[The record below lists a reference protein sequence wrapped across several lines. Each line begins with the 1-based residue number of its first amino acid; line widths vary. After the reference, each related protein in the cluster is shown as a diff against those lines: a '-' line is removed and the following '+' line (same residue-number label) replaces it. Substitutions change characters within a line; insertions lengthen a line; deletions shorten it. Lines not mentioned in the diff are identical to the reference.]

1 MTLDALSARWRAAFR
16 AAEESLRCAGYAR
29 FDPQE
34 LNERGRRLTQERGE
48 VARLLDAVARE
59 EHTHLRRS
67 LTAPPATIR
76 MLGLPP
82 QLHACVFD
90 LDGVLTASAA
100 LHAAA
105 WKEAVDEFLVR
116 WHDRAGERFGPLS
129 LFDPAT
135 EYSAYIHG
143 KPRLEGVHAFL
154 ASRGI
159 SVPVGKPT
167 DLPGA
172 ETAYG
177 LAARKNEALQ
187 RLLEGRGVEA
197 YEGSQRY
204 LEAAREARVD
214 CAVVSAS
221 ANTGAILDLS
231 GLAGLIERQVDGNT
245 IRDEHLH
252 SKPDPDT
259 TLAAC
264 RKLGV
269 RPPEVAAFET
279 TVVGIR
285 AARAAGVG
293 LVIAVD
299 RAGRP
304 ETLSGAGADRVVGD
318 LAELLDPALAA

>member
-1 MTLDALSARWRAAFR
+1 MTLDALSAHWRAAFR
-16 AAEESLRCAGYAR
+16 AAEESIRCAGYAR
-29 FDPQE
+29 FDPHE
-34 LNERGRRLTQERGE
+34 LHERAHRLTQERGE
-48 VARLLDAVARE
+48 VARLLDAVARD
-59 EHTHLRRS
+59 EHAHLRRS

-76 MLGLPP
+76 MLGLSS

-90 LDGVLTASAA
+90 LDGVLTASAT

-116 WHDRAGERFGPLS
+116 WHERAGERFGPLS
-129 LFDPAT
+129 LFDPAA
-135 EYSAYIHG
+135 EYYTYIHG
-143 KPRLEGVHAFL
+143 KPRLDGVQALL

-159 SVPVGKPT
+159 SVPVGKPG
-167 DLPGA
+167 DPPDA

-177 LAARKNEALQ
+177 LAARKNDALG

-214 CAVVSAS
+214 CAVVSPS

-231 GLAGLIERQVDGNT
+231 GLAGLIGQQVDGNT
-245 IRDEHLH
+245 IHDEHLH
-252 SKPDPDT
+252 SKPEPDT

-269 RPPEVAAFET
+269 PPPEVAAFET
-279 TVVGIR
+279 TVAGIT

-304 ETLSGAGADRVVGD
+304 EALSSAGADRVVRD

>member
-29 FDPQE
+29 FDPHE
-34 LNERGRRLTQERGE
+34 LNDRGRRLTRERSE
-48 VARLLDAVARE
+48 VAGLLEAVARE
-59 EHTHLRRS
+59 EHTHLSRS

-105 WKEAVDEFLVR
+105 WKEGVDEFLVR

-135 EYSAYIHG
+135 EYYAYIHG
-143 KPRLEGVHAFL
+143 KPRLDGVQAFL

-159 SVPVGKPT
+159 SVPVGEPS
-167 DLPGA
+167 DSPGA

-177 LAARKNEALQ
+177 LAARKNDVLR

-197 YEGSQRY
+197 YEGSQQY

-221 ANTGAILDLS
+221 ANTGAILGLS
-231 GLAGLIERQVDGNT
+231 GLAGLIEQQVDGNT
-245 IRDEHLH
+245 IRHEHLH
-252 SKPDPDT
+252 SKPEPDT

-269 RPPEVAAFET
+269 PPSEVAAFET
-279 TVVGIR
+279 TAAGIR

-299 RAGRP
+299 RTGRP